1 MGIGTYAPQSTAVR
15 YNTVVGG
22 SRYFYSV
29 STNPLTPGN
38 PYFYNVSI
46 NASTNAVLRDGADK
60 PSIPQE
66 ISVVI
71 ADLNNTLKELQSSAA
86 TQQNTLAR
94 LERDL
99 QNPNLTPTERTAL
112 QARIDRFKATTIA
125 ETQLEIRECQAAITE
140 VQSNSTGIFQSM
152 QSTLA
157 ENIVP
162 PNPTP
167 TIDNTTTNTG
177 TPTTNSTNTLDGAAS
192 DESGTEQTTTSTT
205 TATATGT
212 GATTEDESVNTNAP
226 TEPGTEREDEE
237 VDSTTQGSPPY
248 DNEKFLRVSIPPNS
262 RPGRRIKNPLGYLAS
277 YTYQLSLY
285 MISPGAYE
293 AFVAGGRKNINL
305 YNEQLGSAKQ
315 EGTFLVAQG
324 GGVGSED
331 KRAPGFE
338 YDYYIDNV
346 SFIHHTSAKETGA
359 ALMNTEF
366 KFQIVEPYGFS
377 FISNLR
383 RARNLMP
390 ASTGTGRSND
400 TTSDPIR
407 QFYILG
413 VRFFGW
419 DQSGRQVT
427 GNEIFNGDPID
438 PNASGDGSL
447 FETFYEILITDI
459 KFKIDG
465 KATTYNVSA
474 SAVGPNAAINVR
486 KGMINSTIES
496 YGSTVRDYL
505 SGPKGLIT
513 QLNQE
518 QQDLV
523 KNKTVAYPITYK
535 ILWLGD
541 AEQIAISSVVSEN
554 RTDKATQPAST
565 ATDVTQVNDGTST
578 KAAPNKTQEKMS
590 FSSKPII
597 QAIDQIIARS
607 KYLEDAVAFNYTDN
621 KEYNAK
627 TSAPNIGKTPNRKLT
642 WFNITPEITG
652 IEWDNII
659 NDWSYNITYIIQ
671 TYLIPHIDNPFA
683 GNEALEKKYYGAHKK
698 YEYWY
703 TGQNTEIIGFEQ
715 NLNTAYYNNVVAGN
729 PKNSGDSATP
739 ATNETTPANSGA
751 STAPNTTST
760 ADKDGS
766 GGTLSMEAVN
776 SVRTTLYDPNSYA
789 TAKVQIL
796 GDPDYLMQE
805 VSSGSTG
812 INQAY
817 SRHYGDGFTINPS
830 GGQVFFE
837 IDFKEAVDYST
848 SGIDIPLDGEKGV
861 KGQGGTMSINDSIL
875 FWQYADEVK
884 DKITGVAYMLTKVT
898 STFRNGSFT
907 QSLEA
912 VNPFPA
918 GQLSKESQAEVDRLT
933 TESSN
938 GGVSQQTGEP
948 SNTGMPA
955 DPPVDT
961 TGASTTPAV
970 PPVDTPDAP
979 N

>member
-1 MGIGTYAPQSTAVR
+1 MGIGTYAPESTAVR
-15 YNTVVGG
+15 YETVVGG
-22 SRYFYSV
+22 SKYFYSV

-46 NASTNAVLRDGADK
+46 YASTGSGLGDGAFK
-60 PSIPQE
+60 PSISQE
-66 ISVVI
+66 ISVVV
-71 ADLNNTLKELQSSAA
+71 ADLNNTLKELQNSAA
-86 TQQNTLAR
+86 TQQSTLAR
-94 LERDL
+94 LEREL
-99 QNPNLTPTERTAL
+99 QNPNLTPAERTAL
-112 QARIDRFKATTIA
+112 QARIDRFKTTTIA

-140 VQSNSTGIFQSM
+140 VQSNSTGIWQGM
-152 QSTLA
+152 QATLD

-167 TIDNTTTNTG
+167 TINDTTTTG
-177 TPTTNSTNTLDGAAS
+177 GTTTTTNSTNTLSGEAS
-192 DESGTEQTTTSTT
+192 DESGAEQQNNTTTTP
-205 TATATGT
+205 GT
-212 GATTEDESVNTNAP
+212 GETTEDESVNTNAP

-237 VDSTTQGSPPY
+237 ADPATQGSPPY
-248 DNEKFLRVSIPPNS
+248 DNEEFLRVAIPPNS

-305 YNEQLGSAKQ
+305 YNEQLGSERQ

-324 GGVGSED
+324 GGVGAED

-390 ASTGTGRSND
+390 TSTGAGRSDN
-400 TTSDPIR
+400 TTNDPIR

-486 KGMINSTIES
+486 KGMINSNKEA
-496 YGSTVRDYL
+496 YGSTVREML

-518 QQDLV
+518 QQDLL
-523 KNKTVAYPITYK
+523 KNKTVEYPIVYK
-535 ILWLGD
+535 IVWLGD
-541 AEQIAISSVVSEN
+541 AEQIAISSTVSEN
-554 RTDKATQPAST
+554 RTDKATQPGSQAKDT
-565 ATDVTQVNDGTST
+565 TEVNDGTDV
-578 KAAPNKTQEKMS
+578 KAAPNKTSERMS
-590 FSSKPII
+590 FANKPII
-597 QAIDQIIARS
+597 QAIDQVIARS
-607 KYLEDAVAFNYTDN
+607 KYLEDAMAFNYTDN

-627 TSAPNIGKTPNRKLT
+627 TSAPNIGKTPNKKLT
-642 WFNITPEITG
+642 WFNITPEITN

-659 NDWSYNITYIIQ
+659 NDWSYHITYIIQ

-683 GNEALEKKYYGAHKK
+683 GNEQLEKKYYGAHKK

-715 NLNTAYYNNVVAGN
+715 NLNTAYYNNVVSGN
-729 PKNSGDSATP
+729 PKGSGDGTTP
-739 ATNETTPANSGA
+739 GTNEQAPANSGA
-751 STAPNTTST
+751 STAPNTTSA

-766 GGTLSMEAVN
+766 SGTLSMEAVN

-861 KGQGGTMSINDSIL
+861 RGQGGTMSINDSIL

-898 STFRNGSFT
+898 STFRNGTFT

-918 GQLSKESQAEVDRLT
+918 GQLSKEAQAEVDRLS

-938 GGVSQQTGEP
+938 GGVSPQAGEP
-948 SNTGMPA
+948 ANTGNPT
-955 DPPVDT
+955 DKPVPTND
-961 TGASTTPAV
+961 ASTTPVV
-970 PPVDTPDAP
+970 PPAEPEEAT